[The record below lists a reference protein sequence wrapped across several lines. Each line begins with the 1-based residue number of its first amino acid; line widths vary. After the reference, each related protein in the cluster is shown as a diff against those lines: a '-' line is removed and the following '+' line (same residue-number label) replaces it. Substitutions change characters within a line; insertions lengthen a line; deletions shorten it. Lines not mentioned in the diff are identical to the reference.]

1 MQQVWYSVVCHRYT
15 MDHPLLE
22 QLSEKVFTVSEY
34 LELVNGL
41 LTPLAVEV
49 EGEVSDLKVLPQ
61 WTFFSLKDA
70 DDGSILRCGMHSA
83 VYRRIG
89 VLLEDGMRV
98 KVCGYGKIAGKSGN
112 FGFWVSKIEPVGEGA
127 LRRAY
132 ELLIKRLSEEGL
144 FTRKRELPPF
154 ISHIGVI
161 SSRNG
166 VVLQDLRNNLR
177 KLGIRIDFL
186 HSGVE
191 GQDSAGELARAVEYF
206 ARSADA
212 PQVLVL
218 IRGGGSLESLQ
229 GFNNETVCR
238 ALFAAPMPVLVGIGH
253 DVDAPIA
260 TLVAD
265 WSASTPTAVAHVINS
280 SWAPITDRVPMLA
293 QRIHG
298 RFASRIR
305 TATHALPHTLER
317 ISARMARRV
326 RALSHRVEIASRSVE
341 HAVAQVV
348 QRFRA
353 YEQALSFALKRIPLR
368 LRENERAVSLV
379 CERVAAA
386 LRAGIETARR
396 TVTERERLL
405 VARDPERVLARG
417 YALVQGP
424 SGALVR
430 DIADVEVGQSIRTRL
445 HKGTLHS
452 TVTVKEC

>member
-1 MQQVWYSVVCHRYT
+1 

-41 LTPLAVEV
+41 LTPLVVEV

-61 WTFFSLKDA
+61 WTFFSLKDTE
-70 DDGSILRCGMHSA
+70 DGSILRCGMHSA

-89 VLLEDGMRV
+89 VLLEDGMRI
-98 KVCGYGKIAGKSGN
+98 KVYGYGKLAGKSGN

-132 ELLIKRLSEEGL
+132 ELLLKRLSEEGL
-144 FTRKRELPPF
+144 FVRKRDLPPF

-191 GQDSAGELARAVEYF
+191 GPDSAGELVRAIEHFTHVT
-206 ARSADA
+206 DA
-212 PQVLVL
+212 PEVLVL

-229 GFNNETVCR
+229 GFNNEAVCR
-238 ALFAAPMPVLVGIGH
+238 AIFAAPMPVLVGIGH

-265 WSASTPTAVAHVINS
+265 WSASTPTAVAHVIND
-280 SWAPITDRVPMLA
+280 SWAPLTDRVPMLA
-293 QRIHG
+293 LRISG
-298 RFASRIR
+298 RFGSRIR
-305 TATHALPHTLER
+305 SATYALPHTVER
-317 ISARMARRV
+317 ISARMMHRV
-326 RALSHRVEIASRSVE
+326 RTLSHRVEIASRSAE
-341 HAVAQVV
+341 YAVAQVV

-353 YEQALSFALKRIPLR
+353 HEQALSFALRRIPLH
-368 LRENERAVSLV
+368 LRENERAVLLALKRAV
-379 CERVAAA
+379 AA
-386 LRAGIETARR
+386 LRAGIETMGR
-396 TVTERERLL
+396 TIVERERLL
-405 VARDPERVLARG
+405 EARDPERVLARG

-430 DIADVEVGQSIRTRL
+430 DVADVEVGQSVRTRL
-445 HKGTLHS
+445 HKGTVHS
-452 TVTVKEC
+452 TITAKEY